1 MTLVS
6 EAMNRAVVAV
16 SPEASAADAADL
28 ARREHAEHLL
38 VLDGGVLVG
47 ILCTC
52 DLEGGDSGDP
62 VAERMSLPVLT
73 IRPDATLEDA
83 ALTLCECEVGCLAV
97 ACGGLVL
104 GTLGEEELARAG
116 VGGRRPGRHHRH
128 HHHGPRGKMP
138 HA

>member
-1 MTLVS
+1 MNLVS
-6 EAMNRAVVAV
+6 EAMNRSVVAV
-16 SPEASAADAADL
+16 SPDASTAEAVAL
-28 ARREHAEHLL
+28 ARREHAEHVL
-38 VLDGGVLVG
+38 VLEGGVLVG

-52 DLEGGDSGDP
+52 DLEGGDSRDP
-62 VAERMSLPVLT
+62 VSERMSLPVLT

-104 GTLGEEELARAG
+104 GTLGEEDLARVG
-116 VGGRRPGRHHRH
+116 VGPHPGCHHRH
-128 HHHGPRGKMP
+128 HGRRGNMP

>member
-6 EAMNRAVVAV
+6 EAMNRSVVAV
-16 SPEASAADAADL
+16 SPDASTADATDL
-28 ARREHAEHLL
+28 ARREHAEHVL

-52 DLEGGDSGDP
+52 DLEGGDSRDA
-62 VAERMSLPVLT
+62 VADRMSLPVLT

-83 ALTLCECEVGCLAV
+83 ALTLSECEVGCLAV

-104 GTLGEEELARAG
+104 GTLGEEDLERAG
-116 VGGRRPGRHHRH
+116 VGPRPGRHRG
-128 HHHGPRGKMP
+128 HHGRRGNMP